1 MEVWNLQKDLEGHK
15 QRAATLSWKEH
26 KKGFGD
32 QMKKEKTWHLHGR
45 AEKGGRLAIHRPEG
59 WRGAGGFWH
68 SDLLR
73 KVTGTL
79 PGRLCV
85 ISNRHPGETAPS
97 QPVFLTSNKKPL
109 HIKVQFSFP
118 PSRFIFP
125 SYVKCHGNCSPGNN
139 SPGRNRQ
146 VLPVFGPVGFCS
158 KTCSLKTGESDRE

>member
-1 MEVWNLQKDLEGHK
+1 MKIWNLQKDLKGHK
-15 QRAATLSWKEH
+15 QLAPTLSWKEH
-26 KKGFGD
+26 RKGFGD
-32 QMKKEKTWHLHGR
+32 QMKKEETWHLHGR
-45 AEKGGRLAIHRPEG
+45 VKKKKKKRRRWAIHRPEG
-59 WRGAGGFWH
+59 WGGIGGLWH
-68 SDLLR
+68 SDLLG

-85 ISNRHPGETAPS
+85 ITNRHPGEAAPS

-109 HIKVQFSFP
+109 HINAVQFSFL

-125 SYVKCHGNCSPGNN
+125 SYQKCHGNCSPGNN

-158 KTCSLKTGESDRE
+158 FLRHIP